1 LLHKRLFLFSVLAVA
16 LSTPF
21 ANAKATKTD
30 WNARLVGR
38 PLYLR
43 GFWHA
48 DQLRFDPSGKL
59 ITPSE
64 PGPVTLSG
72 VDVKSA
78 KVKNGVLVL
87 QANRVALVRR
97 ADQQAGL
104 ERLAISSTTHIEFA
118 LRNKFIAPEEM
129 KIVIEPDAAGDF
141 EAPLRKVFADGWEEL
156 RASVPLYWKCYATSY
171 FTQEIAADAEE
182 TVKRCVTTPKSGVA
196 IESTRNRAQGIQAP
210 VLIASSSLPGP
221 AGAHGFGV
229 RGDALIHLRVTAE
242 GMPVGLQVVQAVGA
256 GADEVALQTA
266 ANYRFQPA
274 MLNGAAVPVDLNV
287 DVSFH

>member
-1 LLHKRLFLFSVLAVA
+1 MSKTV
-16 LSTPF
+16 
-21 ANAKATKTD
+21 ANAQVAKTD

-43 GFWHA
+43 GFWHS

-78 KVKNGVLVL
+78 KVKNGLLVL

-97 ADQQAGL
+97 ADREPGL
-104 ERLAISSTTHIEFA
+104 ERLPISSTTHIEFA

-129 KIVIEPDAAGDF
+129 KIVIEPDTSGDF
-141 EAPLRKVFADGWEEL
+141 EAALRKIFADGWEDL
-156 RASVPLYWKCYATSY
+156 KASVPLYWKCYATSY
-171 FTQEIAADAEE
+171 FTNTIAPDAEE
-182 TVKRCVTTPKSGVA
+182 AVKQCVTTPKSGVG
-196 IESTRNRAQGIQAP
+196 IEGTRNHAEGIQAP
-210 VLIASSSLPGP
+210 VLIASPPLPGHP
-221 AGAHGFGV
+221 GARGFRV

-256 GADEVALQTA
+256 GADEMALQTA
-266 ANYRFQPA
+266 SAYRFQPA
-274 MLNGAAVPVDLNV
+274 MLNGVAVPVDLNV
-287 DVSFH
+287 NVSFH